1 MTRAA
6 FVALLLLTLPHVA
19 EARAAGRET
28 PMQATLMC
36 ENDVRRLDVAD
47 PGSCNELKFQQRF
60 QQERDRT
67 LTRSHHTP
75 SSPQTWR

>member
-1 MTRAA
+1 MSRAA
-6 FVALLLLTLPHVA
+6 FVALFLLNLPHIA

-28 PMQATLMC
+28 PMRATPIC
-36 ENDVRRLDVAD
+36 ENDVRRLDVPDA
-47 PGSCNELKFQQRF
+47 GSCNELKSQQRF

-75 SSPQTWR
+75 SSP